1 MNTHAIVLAA
11 GRGRRMGGP
20 KHLIDIDGVP
30 MLLHVVCALRDSQ
43 AVDLRVVLRPDDEA
57 GEACLKAEG
66 VRIATVAAGDEGRS
80 ASVRAGVADTPEGGG
95 LLIALA
101 DQPFLS
107 VADFDQL
114 IAAADADR
122 IIRACYADSPGTPVL
137 FAPRYRSEL
146 LVLAGSEGGRSVIAR
161 HPEQV
166 RSVALDPEH
175 GRDLD
180 TQEDLR

>member
-20 KHLIDIDGVP
+20 KHLMDIDGVP
-30 MLLHVVCALRDSQ
+30 MVLRVVRALRDSK
-43 AVDLRVVLRPDDEA
+43 AADLCVVVRADDGA
-57 GEACLKAEG
+57 GEACLGAEG
-66 VRIATVAAGDEGRS
+66 VRIVTVAAGDEGRS
-80 ASVRAGVADTPEGGG
+80 ASVRAGVADSPEGAA
-95 LLIALA
+95 LLVALA

-114 IAAADADR
+114 IAAATPDC
-122 IIRACYADSPGTPVL
+122 IIRASYADSPGTPVL

-146 LVLAGSEGGRSVIAR
+146 LALTGSEGGRIVIAR
-161 HPEQV
+161 HSDRV

-180 TQEDLR
+180 VPDDLR